1 MEGQSKKLPLFTDR
15 MIIYAE
21 NPKDFTR
28 KKMVETNDFSKV
40 AQHKLNIQ
48 KSILLLNINNEQSKM
63 EI

>member
-1 MEGQSKKLPLFTDR
+1 